1 MVLRAKSRDSGSTS
15 ARSIATCRWA
25 AARSRLSRETVERGI
40 WVNLAIS
47 RTPKPESKS
56 SPMALSSTSFPAIV
70 NAWWYRRARRHML
83 TASSQSS
90 GNDPAPSASIDC
102 ASQVGQGQCPTW
114 DGWTQAS
121 DSSQVRCA
129 GWMLLRQR
137 RALAEENVLTM
148 PVTRLSPSQSVNVP
162 VIGGQG
168 VSQRLWGRVT
178 RSPWVGRVIV
188 LPLVRD
194 EQGDRVG

>member
-15 ARSIATCRWA
+15 ARSMATCRWA

-47 RTPKPESKS
+47 RTPNPESNR

-90 GNDPAPSASIDC
+90 GNDPAPSASTDPVSHAGRVC
-102 ASQVGQGQCPTW
+102 SSHRKDSGKVLRVDAPATASSVGRREPPDHVGHEIFTF
-114 DGWTQAS
+114 S
-121 DSSQVRCA
+121 V
-129 GWMLLRQR
+129 RQR
-137 RALAEENVLTM
+137 SGHRRPRT
-148 PVTRLSPSQSVNVP
+148 
-162 VIGGQG
+162 G
-168 VSQRLWGRVT
+168 
-178 RSPWVGRVIV
+178 
-188 LPLVRD
+188 
-194 EQGDRVG
+194 